1 MDTTEARSPANWGDR
16 APARRTRWAG
26 ATRRRLPVFLV
37 AAALALS
44 VVPSAAAAPAP
55 ATGGG
60 RVVPAIGIRPHYVK
74 APKAAN
80 AQLFT
85 CQTRVVGDPPVI
97 VDGVPVDMPACYG
110 PDQIRAAYGI
120 QPLLDRGLTGAGRTI
135 VIIDA
140 FASPTISDDLAIFD
154 ATWGLPDPVF
164 KIVSPDGV
172 PAFDSTDDN
181 MVGWSAE
188 TSLDVE
194 WAHAAAPGAAITL
207 VQAKSNSD
215 ADILSA
221 TKYAI
226 DHNLGDVISQSF
238 GEAERCVSAK
248 TLRTQH
254 QLFAKATRMGITLVA
269 SSGDEGAAQP
279 TCDGTS
285 YVRSASSPA
294 SDPAVTGVGGTN
306 LFADDTTGAYQSERA
321 WSDPFSGTSDGFCFP
336 TTAAGCSGGGL
347 STSYHRPNF
356 QNGQRRLVGNQRGV
370 PDVAYNAGV
379 DGGVLVYWGVGGG
392 FFIFGGTSAGSPQW
406 AGLVA
411 IADQAARH
419 RLGTINDDLY
429 RIAASPRLYR
439 AAFHD
444 VTTGNNTWQFTTAT
458 TTKVIGGFRTLRG
471 WDAVTGLGTP
481 IASALVP
488 MLAAGG
494 H

>member
-1 MDTTEARSPANWGDR
+1 MMEARLPADREDR
-16 APARRTRWAG
+16 AQARRRRWAG

-44 VVPSAAAAPAP
+44 AVPSAAAATAP

-60 RVVPAIGIRPHYVK
+60 HMVPAIGVRPHYVK

-140 FASPTISDDLAIFD
+140 FANPTIADDLATFD

-164 KIVSPDGV
+164 TIVSPDGV
-172 PAFDSTDDN
+172 PPFDPTDDN

-221 TKYAI
+221 TKYAV

-238 GEAERCVSAK
+238 GEAERCVDPRI
-248 TLRTQH
+248 LRAQH
-254 QLFAKATRMGITLVA
+254 QIFAKATRMGITLIA

-279 TCDGTS
+279 TCNGTS
-285 YVRSASSPA
+285 YMRSASSPA

-306 LFADDTTGAYQSERA
+306 LLADDATGAYQSERA

-336 TTAAGCSGGGL
+336 TTSAGCSGGGL
-347 STSYHRPNF
+347 SSATTGPTSRTAS
-356 QNGQRRLVGNQRGV
+356 GGWSGIS
-370 PDVAYNAGV
+370 VASRTLPTTPAS
-379 DGGVLVYWGVGGG
+379 
-392 FFIFGGTSAGSPQW
+392 TAGSSSSGAW
-406 AGLVA
+406 A
-411 IADQAARH
+411 AASSSSAAPAPAPRSGRGSSRSPTRSPVTASAPSMTTCIGSPRH
-419 RLGTINDDLY
+419 RACT
-429 RIAASPRLYR
+429 APHS
-439 AAFHD
+439 
-444 VTTGNNTWQFTTAT
+444 TT
-458 TTKVIGGFRTLRG
+458 
-471 WDAVTGLGTP
+471 
-481 IASALVP
+481 
-488 MLAAGG
+488 
-494 H
+494 